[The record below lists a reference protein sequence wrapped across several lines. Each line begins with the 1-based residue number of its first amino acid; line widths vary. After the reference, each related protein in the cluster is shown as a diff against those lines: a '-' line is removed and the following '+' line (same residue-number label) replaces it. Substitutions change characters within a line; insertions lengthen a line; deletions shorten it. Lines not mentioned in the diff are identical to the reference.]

1 MIVDLPNAT
10 TNDIN
15 KKITGLR
22 EEGGAIT
29 LSRVLTLVISLDG
42 DDSLEEAI
50 DAATFASREHP
61 CRVIVVVP
69 GDRDDAESRLDA
81 QLRVGHDA
89 GAGEVVALRLHGE
102 RADPAN
108 RVVLPVLQPDTPVV
122 AWWPVGG
129 PAVPADDPWGRLAIR
144 RITNATAGADPLA
157 AIKSRLTG
165 YTAGDTDLAWARIT
179 YWRALLAAAVDQQPH
194 EPIKSAVVSGLRDEP
209 SLDVLAG
216 WLAARIDGPVTR
228 EVGELKVELVRGSE
242 TITLR
247 RPQTGVTA
255 TLTRTSR
262 PEARIPL
269 ARREAKEC
277 LAEDLRRLDADE
289 IYHEALQGIEKVQY
303 A

>member
-1 MIVDLPNAT
+1 MIVDLPGTT

-29 LSRVLTLVISLDG
+29 LSRVLTLVISLDS
-42 DDSLEEAI
+42 DELLEDSIEA
-50 DAATFASREHP
+50 ANFASREHP

-69 GDRDDAESRLDA
+69 CDRGAAEPRLDA
-81 QLRVGHDA
+81 QLRVGADA
-89 GAGEVVALRLHGE
+89 GAGEVVSLRLHGQL
-102 RADPAN
+102 ADHASS
-108 RVVLPVLQPDTPVV
+108 VVLPFLLPDTPVV
-122 AWWPVGG
+122 AWWPAGG
-129 PAVPADDPWGRLAIR
+129 PDNPAKHPLGQLAIR
-144 RITNATAGADPLA
+144 RITNATECSDPLA
-157 AIKSRLTG
+157 AIKSRLQG

-179 YWRALLAAAVDQQPH
+179 YWRALLTSAVDQPPC
-194 EPIKSAVVSGLRDEP
+194 EPVTSALVSGLRDEP

-216 WLAARIDGPVTR
+216 WLATRIDGPVQR
-228 EVGELKVELVRGSE
+228 AVGELKVDLIRASE

-303 A
+303 I